1 MIQII
6 NPKRGSK
13 NLNTYIV
20 RIYRSEEGI
29 PHNLV
34 GVVEEVGKK
43 ERLAFKSLDDLWD
56 ILKRPR
62 GRVRPKHVSKREDGE
77 ES

>member
-1 MIQII
+1 M
-6 NPKRGSK
+6 

-43 ERLAFKSLDDLWD
+43 EKRAFSNLDDLWD
-56 ILKRPR
+56 ILKPHKKTVQR
-62 GRVRPKHVSKREDGE
+62 KRE
-77 ES
+77 ESRKDNE

>member
-1 MIQII
+1 M
-6 NPKRGSK
+6 

-20 RIYRSEEGI
+20 RVYRRKNGI
-29 PHNLV
+29 PHSLV

-43 ERLAFKSLDDLWD
+43 EKRAFNNLDDLWD
-56 ILKRPR
+56 ILKPQREIAPR
-62 GRVRPKHVSKREDGE
+62 RRGPQKKDEK